1 MRTLSACPVAA
12 LALAFAGGVP
22 SPAAAQTALS
32 GEAIRITRAAGRIAI
47 DGDLSDEGWRGATRV
62 EKWYETNPGDNLEP
76 KLRNVAYLA
85 YDDRFLYA
93 GFEFDDPDPGAIRAP
108 LGDRDN
114 VPGFTDYGGIIVSA
128 RGDGRSAQMFLANP
142 RGIQY
147 DAITDDASGEDSSP
161 DFFWESAAKIT
172 PRGWTLEIRVPF
184 SSLRYHNAD
193 PQTWG
198 ILLYRNYPRD
208 FHYQFFSAKLPR
220 GGNCFVCRSNT
231 LVGLEHLP
239 SGCHVVAAPYVT
251 ASESA
256 APGGDLGTPLVN
268 APLKPKAGL
277 DVKYTPNADTA
288 VDLTAKPDFSQV
300 ESDTAQISAN
310 ERFALF
316 FQEKRPFFLEGSN
329 LLSTP
334 IQAVY
339 TRTITAPRWGGRV
352 TGKEGG
358 VTYTALFADDAGGGS
373 VVIPGPNGSD
383 IAPQDFSSRVF
394 VARARKEMGRSFISA
409 LVTDRETDGNG
420 HNRVAGPDFEW
431 HPNDADTVSGQWLQ
445 SDTLTP
451 NRPDLYSGWTGQQLD
466 SHSAKI
472 YWSHNTRHLDF
483 IGAYSDV
490 GAGFRADTGFVPQ
503 VDARETY
510 GEAGYTI
517 HPHGFLSRLRMFLI
531 TDRQVQTDGTTITHE
546 VSPGAGMDTKLN
558 GFMRFRYENDV
569 VRSGSQLFP
578 RQQFVYIVQV
588 SPSRTVSQISVDG
601 FIGQEVDFA
610 NSRPGHGGTIN
621 VNATLH
627 PGGHLELALLQAS
640 RLLNV
645 DDGSGVGKRL
655 FNAQVSRVRG
665 TYTFT
670 ARSFARVIGQYVSTH
685 RDSSLYLDPTPATS
699 GSFSG
704 SMLLAYKLNWQSVL
718 FVGYGDDRELSAA
731 DVFAPIDRQ
740 FFVKA
745 SYAFRR

>member
-1 MRTLSACPVAA
+1 MRVPSICLHAGLTCLVAAA
-12 LALAFAGGVP
+12 LAPRAD
-22 SPAAAQTALS
+22 AQSALS
-32 GEAIRITRAAGRIAI
+32 GEAIHIGRAAGRIDI

-62 EKWYETNPGDNLEP
+62 DKWYEINPGDNTEP
-76 KLRNVAYLA
+76 KVKNVAFLA

-93 GFEFDDPDPGAIRAP
+93 GFEFDDPNPETIRAP

-114 VPGFTDYGGIIVSA
+114 VPGFTDYGGMIVGA
-128 RGDGRSAQMFLANP
+128 RNDGRSAQMFLANA

-161 DFFWESAAKIT
+161 DFFWESAARIT
-172 PRGWTLEIRVPF
+172 ARGWTLEMRVPF
-184 SSLRYHNAD
+184 SSLRYHNVD

-198 ILLYRNYPRD
+198 IMLYRNYPRD
-208 FHYQFFSAKLPR
+208 FHYQFFSTKVPR

-239 SGCHVVAAPYVT
+239 SGGHIVAAPYVT

-256 APGGDLGTPLVN
+256 APAGDLGTPLVD
-268 APLKPKAGL
+268 APVKPHAGI

-288 VDLTAKPDFSQV
+288 VDVTVKPDFSQV

-334 IQAVY
+334 FSAVY

-358 VTYTALFADDAGGGS
+358 VTFTALVADDAGGGS
-373 VVIPGPNGSD
+373 VVIPGANGSD
-383 IAPQDFSSRVF
+383 TAPQDFSSRVF
-394 VARARKEMGRSFISA
+394 VARARKEIGRSFISA
-409 LVTDRETDGNG
+409 LVTDRETDGFG
-420 HNRVAGPDFEW
+420 HNRVFGPDFEW
-431 HPNDADTVSGQWLQ
+431 HPNVADTLVGQLLF

-451 NRPDLYSGWTGQQLD
+451 NRLDLYSGWNGQTLD
-466 SHSAKI
+466 SHAGVVR
-472 YWSHNTRHLDF
+472 WTHNTTHLDLT
-483 IGAYSDV
+483 GTYNDV
-490 GAGFRADTGFVPQ
+490 GAGFRADTGFIPQ
-503 VDARETY
+503 VDFRETY
-510 GEAGYTI
+510 GEGGYTI
-517 HPHGFLSRLRMFLI
+517 YPHGFLSRLRMFLI
-531 TDRQVQTDGTTITHE
+531 TDRQVQTDGRTITHQ

-569 VRSGSQLFP
+569 VRSGDLLIP
-578 RQQFVYIVQV
+578 RQQFVYTVLV
-588 SPSRTVSQISVDG
+588 SPSRAISQVSIDG
-601 FIGQEVDFA
+601 FVGQEVDFA
-610 NSRPGHGGTIN
+610 NSRPGRGATIN

-627 PGGHLELALLQAS
+627 PGGHLELALLQAE
-640 RLLNV
+640 RILNV
-645 DDGSGVGKRL
+645 DDPAGAGKRL

-670 ARSFARVIGQYVSTH
+670 ARSFARIIAQYVATH
-685 RDSSLYLDPTPATS
+685 RDPSLYLAETPATS
-699 GSFSG
+699 GTFSG
-704 SMLLAYKLNWQSVL
+704 SALLAYKLNWQSVL
-718 FVGYGDDRELSAA
+718 FVGYGDDRELSDLNRFEKA
-731 DVFAPIDRQ
+731 DRQ
-740 FFVKA
+740 FFVKI
-745 SYAFRR
+745 SYAFQR